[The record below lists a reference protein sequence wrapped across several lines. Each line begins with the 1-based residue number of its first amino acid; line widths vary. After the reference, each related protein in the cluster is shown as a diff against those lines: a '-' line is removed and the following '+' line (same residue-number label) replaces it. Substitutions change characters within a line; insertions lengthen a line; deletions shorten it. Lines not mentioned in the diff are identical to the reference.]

1 MTRIAPFRPERFAS
15 AADHYVS
22 ARPRYAPALI
32 ERLAREAGLD
42 ATSRV
47 LDLGCGPGTLAI
59 PLARYADTVIGID
72 PSEEM
77 IAAAARQS
85 AELGVAV
92 DWRVGS
98 SQDLDA
104 SLAPLDLVVMGRSFH
119 WMDRDATLAR
129 LDKLVAPQ
137 GAVALLSTE
146 SLPFPEGRWRDVFD
160 AVRDRVRPRRTT
172 STRYRRSPQWEPHE
186 AVLLRSPFSRLEELR
201 HCREARLVDRR
212 SNLAG
217 PVPIEHNTRGF
228 GRETRTLRRRR
239 CGTVSSQSAP
249 TAGFP
254 RSWKALRFWH
264 AAPPRHNE
272 GAFLRIFAAFRRGN
286 LRRGKYGSN

>member
-1 MTRIAPFRPERFAS
+1 MARIAPFRPERFAS

-32 ERLAREAGLD
+32 ERLARETDLD
-42 ATSRV
+42 ETSRV

-59 PLARYADTVIGID
+59 PLARRAGTVIGID

-98 SQDLDA
+98 SQDLDQ
-104 SLAPLDLVVMGRSFH
+104 SLAPLHLVVMGRSFH

-129 LDKLVAPQ
+129 LDKLVAPN

-160 AVRDRVRPRRTT
+160 AVRAEFARPDDFDAHRK
-172 STRYRRSPQWEPHE
+172 SPQWEPHE
-186 AVLLRSPFSRLEELR
+186 AVLLRSPFSRLE
-201 HCREARLVDRR
+201 
-212 SNLAG
+212 S
-217 PVPIEHNTRGF
+217 F
-228 GRETRTLRRRR
+228 GIVEKR
-239 CGTVSSQSAP
+239 VSSIDELISRALSQSSTTPETLGEKRAP
-249 TAGFP
+249 FEKKLRKDLLTVCPDGRFPEIMESAALLARRAGTP
-254 RSWKALRFWH
+254 
-264 AAPPRHNE
+264 
-272 GAFLRIFAAFRRGN
+272 
-286 LRRGKYGSN
+286 